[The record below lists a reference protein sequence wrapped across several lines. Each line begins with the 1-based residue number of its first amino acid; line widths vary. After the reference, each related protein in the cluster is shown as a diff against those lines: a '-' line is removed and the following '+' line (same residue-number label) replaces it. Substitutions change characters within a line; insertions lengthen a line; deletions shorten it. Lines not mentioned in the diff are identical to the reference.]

1 MSFIKTTGYMFQ
13 HSLCDPGLVTEHL
26 CTSVSFLMKWGH
38 GITIGKKEGNSRTF
52 AAYEDSGGETEKLSA
67 RHSNPKSMAISL
79 QLHKFPYNVAFYT
92 AISL

>member
-1 MSFIKTTGYMFQ
+1 MV
-13 HSLCDPGLVTEHL
+13 LLL
-26 CTSVSFLMKWGH
+26 
-38 GITIGKKEGNSRTF
+38 GKKEGKSRTL
-52 AAYEDSGGETEKLSA
+52 AAYEDLGGETEKLSA